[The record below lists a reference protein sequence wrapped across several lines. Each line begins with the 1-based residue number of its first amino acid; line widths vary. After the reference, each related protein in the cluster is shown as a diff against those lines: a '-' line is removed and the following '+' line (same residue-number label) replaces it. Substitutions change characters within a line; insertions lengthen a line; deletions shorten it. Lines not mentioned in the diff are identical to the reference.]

1 MVKDLICSNTYYK
14 ALAAAPLLKVRIPKT
29 GLAGYFRIKWG
40 LVYVCLF
47 VYLGV
52 RILLLDAAQEM
63 DGQGSHLQQYLLQ
76 GVGRC
81 PAFKSPH
88 SKDRP
93 GRMFSNSVGL
103 GAQ

>member
-1 MVKDLICSNTYYK
+1 M
-14 ALAAAPLLKVRIPKT
+14 
-29 GLAGYFRIKWG
+29 F
-40 LVYVCLF
+40 VCLF

-63 DGQGSHLQQYLLQ
+63 DGQGSHLQQYLIQ

-81 PAFKSPH
+81 PAFKNPH

-93 GRMFSNSVGL
+93 GGMFSNSVGF
-103 GAQ
+103 GG